1 MTYRPETRSR
11 LRRRPVLLRRPPQ
24 RTPPRRPHR
33 GAKRLL
39 RRPHPRAHR
48 QTRRVSHPL
57 WSADRTEIPR
67 SSQQL
72 PARRVTE
79 MPVHR
84 RRHRHHPDPADD
96 QGSRAR
102 RRRLAADLRRPDRAP
117 MAFLD
122 ELAEYGH
129 RVSIQP
135 QGETGLL
142 DLDRILKRPSRTPWC
157 TAAAPSLCSR
167 RSKGAAALGRRGPY
181 TSPSRL
187 SNKSKVVTFSS
198 SSPSPKK
205 PTSSEADWS
214 ATVRAC

>member
-1 MTYRPETRSR
+1 MIRAAERAGAHWRLIYGGRTRA
-11 LRRRPVLLRRPPQ
+11 L
-24 RTPPRRPHR
+24 
-33 GAKRLL
+33 
-39 RRPHPRAHR
+39 
-48 QTRRVSHPL
+48 
-57 WSADRTEIPR
+57 
-67 SSQQL
+67 
-72 PARRVTE
+72 
-79 MPVHR
+79 
-84 RRHRHHPDPADD
+84 
-96 QGSRAR
+96 
-102 RRRLAADLRRPDRAP
+102 

-129 RVSIQP
+129 RMSIQP
-135 QGETGLL
+135 QGATGLL
-142 DLDRILKRPSRTPWC
+142 DLDRILRAPEPNTLIYRC
-157 TAAAPSLCSR
+157 GPSLCSR

>member
-135 QGETGLL
+135 QGV
-142 DLDRILKRPSRTPWC
+142 RPGYWTS
-157 TAAAPSLCSR
+157 TASSSARAEHPGVPLRPRASARGGRKVLRHLAVAVPTHRHRACPTSR
-167 RSKGAAALGRRGPY
+167 R
-181 TSPSRL
+181 
-187 SNKSKVVTFSS
+187 
-198 SSPSPKK
+198 
-205 PTSSEADWS
+205 W
-214 ATVRAC
+214 